1 MKTEQARKDKVKQEK
16 ISESGFVR
24 KISLFDATLFVM
36 GSVLGSGIF
45 MTSGHMMSYLG
56 NEKLMLLTWLFGG
69 FFTMAGGLCLAE
81 LGIRFPQ
88 AGGPYIYLR
97 EAYGEWAGFFFGWI
111 FFWIIEGGGIAAL
124 SAGFISHFQSLIG
137 TEDWTLLKVNFWR
150 GHGLNIMFSQLMAF
164 LPILLLSTVNHYGI
178 KLGIL
183 IQNLSM
189 LVRASLLITFLSM
202 GFLRL
207 KQKGLLSLAN
217 IDSAPLNTGGFEA
230 IFLAMLA
237 ALWTFDGWYA
247 ANCTAEE
254 MKKPE
259 KDLPRAVILGLSG
272 ILLIYLTANIFYAL
286 ALRGGEMAGKERIG
300 ELAARV
306 VFGPKASVWMT
317 AGIAFTIFGCLSATI
332 IYGPR
337 VYFAMARDKLF
348 FEGLGKLHAR
358 TRVPS
363 RGIWAQAVWSSL
375 LCLVGRFQSLY
386 EYVVFSLLL
395 FFAGI
400 GGAFFI
406 TKKKQ
411 ANPGK
416 NGEYN
421 SSRKMIVRNWLIGSL
436 TIFFLTSGALIYT
449 SSLIWKTKETLLGL
463 AIVLSGWPAYI
474 YWQKKKKKEKCLEKD
489 GKREWEN
496 EVDKE
501 N

>member
-1 MKTEQARKDKVKQEK
+1 MKNEMKNEKARKDRVKQEK
-16 ISESGFVR
+16 SSESGFVR

-45 MTSGHMMSYLG
+45 MTSGHMMIYLG

-69 FFTMAGGLCLAE
+69 FFTIAGGLCLAE

-88 AGGPYIYLR
+88 AGGPYVYLR
-97 EAYGEWAGFFFGWI
+97 EAYGEWAGFIFGWI

-124 SAGFISHFQSLIG
+124 SAGFISHFQSLVGI
-137 TEDWTLLKVNFWR
+137 EDWTLLKVNFWKA
-150 GHGLNIMFSQLMAF
+150 GGLNIMFSQVIAS
-164 LPILLLSTVNHYGI
+164 LPILLLSAVNHYGI

-183 IQNLSM
+183 IQNFSM
-189 LVRASLLITFLSM
+189 VVRASLLFTFLSL

-217 IDSAPLNTGGFEA
+217 IDSAPINTGGLEA

-237 ALWTFDGWYA
+237 ALWTYDGWYA

-254 MKKPE
+254 MKRPE
-259 KDLPRAVILGLSG
+259 KDLPRAVILGLAS

-300 ELAARV
+300 ELAASV

-348 FEGLGKLHAR
+348 FEGLGKLHPR

-363 RGIWAQAVWSSL
+363 RGIWVQAAWASS

-411 ANPGK
+411 ANSEK

-421 SSRKMIVRNWLIGSL
+421 SKRKKIVRNWLVGGL
-436 TIFFLTSGALIYT
+436 TIFFLTSGTLIYT

-474 YWQKKKKKEKCLEKD
+474 YWQKKKK
-489 GKREWEN
+489 RN
-496 EVDKE
+496 
-501 N
+501 